1 MRKRRN
7 FRKKPKEKK
16 MQGLCVEVYNNNV
29 DGALRKFKKMIK
41 NSNIMMDLKEK
52 QYYIKPSE
60 KRRQKIN
67 KVKSRIKYQKLK
79 ENSTKKH

>member
-1 MRKRRN
+1 MRKRKN
-7 FRKKPKEKK
+7 FRRKPKEKK

-29 DGALRKFKKMIK
+29 DGALRILKKKIK

-79 ENSTKKH
+79 DNSTKKH

>member
-1 MRKRRN
+1 MNGTPDAK
-7 FRKKPKEKK
+7 
-16 MQGLCVEVYNNNV
+16 L
-29 DGALRKFKKMIK
+29 KFPFLEG
-41 NSNIMMDLKEK
+41 SSKEK